1 MGVADSEH
9 GHWREH
15 EISEPAGP
23 PMLDEEDQE
32 RFRRVLADAQ
42 EALAGADLLYA
53 VMGGV
58 PSSVYGRPR
67 WTHDIDIFL
76 RPHDARRGLEIF
88 AKAGFETERHNDT
101 WLYKAYKEDVLVDVI
116 FKAEGDIYLDS
127 EMSSRI
133 REIEFEGVRVRA
145 VSPED
150 LIVVK
155 TVVHREDTSRY
166 WFDALSIIARTPL
179 DWDYLLWRSRVAPS
193 RVLSLL
199 VYALSNGLAVP
210 PEPIERLFAAVS
222 SSSDPLPVL
231 ASSGR
236 VHP

>member
-1 MGVADSEH
+1 MSFGNDEH
-9 GHWREH
+9 RHWREH
-15 EISEPAGP
+15 EITEPAGP
-23 PMLDEEDQE
+23 PMLDDEDQE
-32 RFRRVLADAQ
+32 RFRKVLAEAQDA
-42 EALAGADLLYA
+42 LDDAGLLFA

-67 WTHDIDIFL
+67 WTHDIDLFL

-101 WLYKAYKEDVLVDVI
+101 WLYKAYKGGVLVDVI

-127 EMSSRI
+127 EMASRI
-133 REIEFEGVRVRA
+133 REIEYEGVRVKA

-150 LIVVK
+150 LVVVK
-155 TVVHREDTSRY
+155 TVVHKEDTSRY

-179 DWDYLLWRSRVAPS
+179 DWDYLLWRARVAPS
-193 RVLSLL
+193 RLLSLL
-199 VYALSNGLAVP
+199 AYAVSNGLAVP
-210 PEPIERLFAAVS
+210 PEPIHRLFEAVF

-231 ASSGR
+231 APTDGAQS
-236 VHP
+236 